1 MRAPFNTLFGRLF
14 GVLLVAIVLAHAL
27 AFFWFHHYGQPPPP
41 PPERFIEQPDGTM
54 VPEGKERHRPWFGG
68 PVVPLTFQFVS
79 LIIAA
84 WYGAKLLSRP
94 IQRLS
99 EAAERLSL
107 DLDSP
112 PLEESGPL
120 EARQAASTFNLMQ
133 KRIREQVSQR
143 ARMLGAVSHD
153 LRTPL
158 SRLKLRLEQIED
170 TRLQGQMRQDLDDMI
185 GMLDATLSYLHEQR
199 TSETRHWLDV
209 QALVESMSE
218 NAQDQGSD
226 VQFAGTCAPLQV
238 QPMALRSCLNNL
250 IDNAL
255 RYAGSARIELTDSHE
270 ALVIRV
276 IDHGP
281 GIAAD
286 KREAVFEPFYRLEGS
301 RNRNSGGVGLGM
313 TISKE
318 AAERLGGRLN
328 LEETWWWTDGRD
340 VVAQGLRP
348 STAPTLALI
357 QPLQRLIFPTPLSL
371 GRTPI
376 RQQAVGHRQQGRAD
390 KQADKTKGNQ
400 TTEHAEQHNDQ
411 RQIAA
416 PTDEVGLE
424 HVVHAADDERAP
436 YTEEHRVGVITFPGQ
451 PGRGRDPHQRRAHG
465 DQAEQEGDDAQH
477 QRARY
482 AGDQEADQCQHRLGG
497 GGADHAVDYP
507 LYGAS
512 HQFDVVAGAFAD
524 QAFQ

>member
-1 MRAPFNTLFGRLF
+1 MRAHFNTLFGRLF
-14 GVLLVAIVLAHAL
+14 GVLLVAIILAHVLAIA
-27 AFFWFHHYGQPPPP
+27 WFRHYGPPPP
-41 PPERFIEQPDGTM
+41 PPQETFVEQPDGTM
-54 VPEGKERHRPWFGG
+54 KPLIKEHHRPWFGG
-68 PVVPLTFQFVS
+68 PVVPLTFQFIS

-99 EAAERLSL
+99 DAAERLSL
-107 DLDSP
+107 DLDSS
-112 PLEESGPL
+112 PLEETGPR
-120 EARQAASTFNLMQ
+120 EARQAAYTFNLMQ
-133 KRIREQVSQR
+133 RRIREQVSQR

-170 TRLQGQMRQDLDDMI
+170 TKLQGQMRQDLNDMI

-199 TSETRHWLDV
+199 TSETRHLLDV

-226 VQFAGTCAPLQV
+226 VQFSGTCAPLQV

-255 RYAGSARIELTDSHE
+255 RYAGTAQVELEDSRE

-318 AAERLGGRLN
+318 AVERIGGRLS
-328 LEETWWWTDGRD
+328 LEET
-340 VVAQGLRP
+340 P
-348 STAPTLALI
+348 
-357 QPLQRLIFPTPLSL
+357 
-371 GRTPI
+371 
-376 RQQAVGHRQQGRAD
+376 
-390 KQADKTKGNQ
+390 
-400 TTEHAEQHNDQ
+400 
-411 RQIAA
+411 
-416 PTDEVGLE
+416 
-424 HVVHAADDERAP
+424 
-436 YTEEHRVGVITFPGQ
+436 
-451 PGRGRDPHQRRAHG
+451 
-465 DQAEQEGDDAQH
+465 
-477 QRARY
+477 
-482 AGDQEADQCQHRLGG
+482 GG
-497 GGADHAVDYP
+497 GLTAVMWLP
-507 LYGAS
+507 RA
-512 HQFDVVAGAFAD
+512 
-524 QAFQ
+524 